1 MVTYVSL
8 FKWTEQGVTKIADT
22 VKRAEDFAAMAEK
35 AGAKVRHQ
43 YWTVGD
49 YDGVLAFDAPDDVT
63 AIGLLAKL
71 AKSGNVKTHTLRA
84 FEAAV
89 MKQIVAKA
97 K

>member
-1 MVTYVSL
+1 MVTYVTL

-22 VKRAEDFAAMAEK
+22 IKRAEDFASMAEK
-35 AGAKVRHQ
+35 AGARVKQQ

-49 YDGVLAFDAPDDVT
+49 YDGVLVMEAPDDVT

-71 AKSGNVKTHTLRA
+71 AKSGNVRTQTLRA
-84 FEAAV
+84 FESGD
-89 MKQIVAKA
+89 MKQILAKA

>member
-35 AGAKVRHQ
+35 AGGRVKHQ

-49 YDGVLAFDAPDDVT
+49 YDGVLCSKRPRT
-63 AIGLLAKL
+63 
-71 AKSGNVKTHTLRA
+71 
-84 FEAAV
+84 
-89 MKQIVAKA
+89 
-97 K
+97 

>member
-8 FKWTEQGVTKIADT
+8 FKWTDQGVAKVTDT
-22 VKRAEDFAAMAEK
+22 VKRAEEFTAMAEK
-35 AGAKVRHQ
+35 SGARVKHQ

-49 YDGVLAFDAPDDVT
+49 YDGVLVLEAPDDTT

-71 AKSGNVKTHTLRA
+71 GKAGNVKTQTLRA
-84 FEAAV
+84 FDAGE
-89 MKQIVAKA
+89 MKQILAKA

>member
-8 FKWTEQGVTKIADT
+8 FKWTEQGVGKIADT
-22 VKRAEDFAAMAEK
+22 IKRAEDFAAMAEK
-35 AGAKVRHQ
+35 AGGKVKQQH
-43 YWTVGD
+43 WTVGE
-49 YDGVLAFDAPDDVT
+49 YDGVLVFDAPDDVT

-71 AKSGNVKTHTLRA
+71 AKAGNVKTHTLRA
-84 FEAAV
+84 FEASE